1 MGQELVSVIM
11 PTHNASKFVAGSIES
26 ILNQTY
32 SNLELLIT
40 DDGSTDK
47 RTIDIINNFSL
58 RDSRVKVML
67 LNGNHGPGYTRN
79 KSIERAKGRY
89 IAFCDSDDRWF
100 PEKLEKQID
109 FMKSKGCALSC
120 TSYII
125 CDDED
130 NETGINMALERISFG
145 MMKRDNK
152 IGCLTAIYD
161 TQMLGGKFYMP
172 TIRKRQDWALFLTII
187 KKCHIAYGIT
197 TPLAY
202 YRHRNNSVSNKKLA
216 LIKYNIKVY
225 EQILGFSRFKAV
237 MYFFIFFLPTYYAKI
252 RKRKRDSTAYISK
265 YKKTNN
271 PSA

>member
-1 MGQELVSVIM
+1 MEKDLVSVIM
-11 PTHNASKFVAGSIES
+11 PTYNASKFLAGSIDS
-26 ILNQTY
+26 VLNQTY
-32 SNLELLIT
+32 TNLELLIA
-40 DDGSTDK
+40 DDCSSDPDTIEILK
-47 RTIDIINNFSL
+47 RYQKQDA
-58 RDSRVKVML
+58 RVRVFFQKQNL
-67 LNGNHGPGYTRN
+67 GPGKVRN
-79 KSIERAKGRY
+79 ICIHNAKGRY

-100 PEKLEKQID
+100 PEKLEKQIG

-120 TSYII
+120 TSYIL

-130 NETGINMALERISFG
+130 NETGVNMALERISFN

-161 TQMLGGKFYMP
+161 TQLLGGKFYMP

-202 YRHRNNSVSNKKLA
+202 YRHRNNSVSNKKLS

-252 RKRKRDSTAYISK
+252 RKRKRDSAAYISK